1 MTNGSREHKQHE
13 NWYMRP
19 RVSQFW
25 LLQVRRTWLESISF
39 RFCKSAQL
47 YSLVRRLG
55 YITRYRFVC
64 RATGRYFIAYDADDD
79 GGDDGGGGLVAWRRS
94 DDVIN
99 LISRAAAVHPERLQ
113 IAAAWL
119 AMNNMRVRGRLRQ
132 CVGEDRSDDWSVG
145 RGLQASCDSSRGS
158 INGLLLIRTL
168 APDSR
173 LFLSNRCC
181 RLISC
186 YSVYLFIY
194 LLCKSYQGTEKI
206 MQKSIKREKKHKQKN
221 TKNTSHGAYSSYLN
235 LMH

>member
-1 MTNGSREHKQHE
+1 
-13 NWYMRP
+13 
-19 RVSQFW
+19 
-25 LLQVRRTWLESISF
+25 
-39 RFCKSAQL
+39 
-47 YSLVRRLG
+47 
-55 YITRYRFVC
+55 
-64 RATGRYFIAYDADDD
+64 
-79 GGDDGGGGLVAWRRS
+79 VAWRRS

-206 MQKSIKREKKHKQKN
+206 MQKSIKREKN
-221 TKNTSHGAYSSYLN
+221 TNKKTPKTPHTAHIIPTSIWCINVLSWYTLLCLSSLPDETS
-235 LMH
+235 